1 MDKVKSIKI
10 LRDCI
15 EKIKNAS
22 DAEKEEMI
30 RVYEKYDKSDYEE
43 INIDDSMKRRDYI
56 MDIESRINNCR
67 EHMGELLEYANARK
81 EGLLPNRS
89 LFKDFEII
97 IKMLNSINTT
107 LLGLSRKVMYGHD
120 EHDLVLLNDVEF
132 KIQVIK
138 LNINFIEDINIL
150 HRISMLI

>member
-1 MDKVKSIKI
+1 MDV
-10 LRDCI
+10 
-15 EKIKNAS
+15 
-22 DAEKEEMI
+22 
-30 RVYEKYDKSDYEE
+30 
-43 INIDDSMKRRDYI
+43 
-56 MDIESRINNCR
+56 ESRINNCR
-67 EHMGELLEYANARK
+67 EHIGGLLEYVNAKK
-81 EGLLPNRS
+81 ERLSPSSN
-89 LFKDFEII
+89 LFKDFETI

-138 LNINFIEDINIL
+138 LNINFIGDINIL